1 MIAELSKSPNKT
13 SEVSGKAILNSYR
26 GDFWM
31 SDIDDAQIKAEIDG
45 IMKGVKTIMQKIDA
59 LTPKEDPE
67 QEPVEGTCANPD
79 ASDNSNT
86 EAS

>member
-1 MIAELSKSPNKT
+1 
-13 SEVSGKAILNSYR
+13 
-26 GDFWM
+26 M

-67 QEPVEGTCANPD
+67 QETVEDTGENP
-79 ASDNSNT
+79 NT
-86 EAS
+86 AD

>member
-1 MIAELSKSPNKT
+1 
-13 SEVSGKAILNSYR
+13 
-26 GDFWM
+26 M

-67 QEPVEGTCANPD
+67 QEPIENMGENPN
-79 ASDNSNT
+79 ASDNSST

>member
-1 MIAELSKSPNKT
+1 
-13 SEVSGKAILNSYR
+13 
-26 GDFWM
+26 M

-59 LTPKEDPE
+59 LSPKEESE
-67 QEPVEGTCANPD
+67 QSQVEDAVGNPD
-79 ASDNSNT
+79 ASDNLNT

>member
-1 MIAELSKSPNKT
+1 
-13 SEVSGKAILNSYR
+13 
-26 GDFWM
+26 M

-59 LTPKEDPE
+59 LSPKQEPE
-67 QEPVEGTCANPD
+67 QEQVEDAGGNPD
-79 ASDNSNT
+79 ATDSPSS

>member
-1 MIAELSKSPNKT
+1 
-13 SEVSGKAILNSYR
+13 
-26 GDFWM
+26 M
-31 SDIDDAQIKAEIDG
+31 SDIDDVQIKAEIDG

-67 QEPVEGTCANPD
+67 QELIENTGENPN
-79 ASDNSNT
+79 ASDNSST